1 MCVFRLRTAILTM
14 SALILAS
21 CGAGDSGREASQ
33 SESWHPETSQSS
45 TLKIQYFW
53 STSGD
58 ENQYSSTM
66 AGIKAAEKSDI
77 VQELEKNSKLI
88 ELVARKDPDSQQEAL
103 ELASSLQR
111 SPDTLAVIGHTRS
124 GATLA
129 TLPLYA
135 EAGIPVLIPTATS
148 PYLLYRHKADQI
160 PAIDVTKLDPNFP
173 RFANAF
179 RLPPSDVPDQV
190 HALKLTIERIKQG
203 MKKLHESGTRA
214 KVMLV
219 CDTTARYRADIY
231 SKPMCEA
238 LAGLAD
244 ADADFKIASS
254 RRIDLDNGDIW
265 GLVTELHAVDPDFV
279 VLVGYQELTRDVLQ
293 EITERQASS
302 KIPISRYTFILTE
315 DSLHNELLKF
325 FPSPKNASL
334 QRIYVTSP
342 VGPARPISR
351 SLDGK
356 CPDECRCRDQYIH
369 DVRKEQG
376 ALNVADTDEGFAY
389 DSVLILAK
397 AAKACREK
405 HALSRGCVLDY
416 LRQYEHALQGAC
428 ETYHLDKGERE
439 NAFYYVYSINPGEPK
454 REFNPQWSAR
464 KEDSTLRPVSK

>member
-1 MCVFRLRTAILTM
+1 MCACRLRPAILSI

-21 CGAGDSGREASQ
+21 CGGGDPEHEATP
-33 SESWHPETSQSS
+33 SESWHPETTQSS

-66 AGIKAAEKSDI
+66 TGIKAAEQSDD
-77 VQELEKNSKLI
+77 VQELETRLKLI
-88 ELVARKDPDSQQEAL
+88 ELVPRKDPESQQEAVQ
-103 ELASSLQR
+103 LAGTLRR

-124 GATLA
+124 GTTLA

-148 PYLLYRHKADQI
+148 PYLLYRHRPDEI
-160 PAIDVTKLDPNFP
+160 PVIDVTKLDPNLP

-190 HALKLTIERIKQG
+190 HALELTIKQIKQT
-203 MKKLHESGTRA
+203 MKLHEGEGRAGEGRA

-231 SKPMCEA
+231 TKPMCDA
-238 LAGLAD
+238 LAAEANTD
-244 ADADFKIASS
+244 ADYKIASS

-279 VLVGYQELTRDVLQ
+279 VLIGYQELTRDVLQ
-293 EITERQASS
+293 EITERAGSS
-302 KIPISRYTFILTE
+302 GKPIGRYTFIMTE

-325 FPSPKNASL
+325 FPPPQNVFP
-334 QRIYVTSP
+334 QHIYVTSP
-342 VGPARPISR
+342 VGPRRQAPAR
-351 SLDGK
+351 
-356 CPDECRCRDQYIH
+356 PDECSSRDTKIG
-369 DVRKEQG
+369 DVRKDQKV
-376 ALNVADTDEGFAY
+376 LNIADTDEGFAY
-389 DSVLILAK
+389 DSVLILAG
-397 AAKACREK
+397 AAKNCNER
-405 HALSRGCVLDY
+405 HALSRACVLEY
-416 LRQYEHALQGAC
+416 LRQNQHALQGAC
-428 ETYHLDKGERE
+428 ETYHLDEGERE
-439 NAFYYVYSINPGEPK
+439 NAFYYVYSINAHDSK

-464 KEDSTLRPVSK
+464 KEDSTLRPVTK